1 MSVWRPLFVHDY
13 VSSIQL
19 PHESAANT
27 RLHSPSQGYP
37 AHLAEER
44 CIPRRV
50 AWTGKEQYSS
60 ASTVTSW
67 RRFAQPPEPRLR
79 LSSSPA
85 AVFVTS
91 AKADG
96 LPATARSG
104 MTCTSNRAT
113 FIGSGAWRCPHR
125 CSRRLHEREQRCSR
139 GCTCMRRGSARVAA
153 ATGLVVFVV
162 VVLVVV
168 LVASGAGRHS
178 VRLLKEEAVHRRSH
192 RGAFRCRRRRR
203 CCRRH
208 RCHRWLAS
216 AGGKVPW
223 EVADCVRGSELV
235 SRSLSCASCVVI
247 GR

>member
-79 LSSSPA
+79 LSSLPA
-85 AVFVTS
+85 VVFVTS

-96 LPATARSG
+96 LPATARSSI
-104 MTCTSNRAT
+104 TCTSNRAP
-113 FIGSGAWRCPHR
+113 FIGSGALRCPHR
-125 CSRRLHEREQRCSR
+125 GCSRRLHEREQRCSR

-178 VRLLKEEAVHRRSH
+178 VRLLKEAVHRRSH
-192 RGAFRCRRRRR
+192 RGTFRCRRCRR
-203 CCRRH
+203 CHHRH
-208 RCHRWLAS
+208 RCRRWLAS

-223 EVADCVRGSELV
+223 VVADCVRG
-235 SRSLSCASCVVI
+235 RSWCQGRCRVRRAS
-247 GR
+247 

>member
-1 MSVWRPLFVHDY
+1 MRASDLEKGEKGEFNTVVERVAPAVRARLRFLHPAPPR
-13 VSSIQL
+13 VSSEHPTAL
-19 PHESAANT
+19 TFSDPA
-27 RLHSPSQGYP
+27 RL
-37 AHLAEER
+37 ADER
-44 CIPRRV
+44 CIPRRA

-79 LSSSPA
+79 LSSLPA
-85 AVFVTS
+85 VVFVTS

-125 CSRRLHEREQRCSR
+125 CSRRLHAEREQRCAR

-168 LVASGAGRHS
+168 LVASGA
-178 VRLLKEEAVHRRSH
+178 
-192 RGAFRCRRRRR
+192 
-203 CCRRH
+203 
-208 RCHRWLAS
+208 RWS
-216 AGGKVPW
+216 A
-223 EVADCVRGSELV
+223 
-235 SRSLSCASCVVI
+235 
-247 GR
+247 